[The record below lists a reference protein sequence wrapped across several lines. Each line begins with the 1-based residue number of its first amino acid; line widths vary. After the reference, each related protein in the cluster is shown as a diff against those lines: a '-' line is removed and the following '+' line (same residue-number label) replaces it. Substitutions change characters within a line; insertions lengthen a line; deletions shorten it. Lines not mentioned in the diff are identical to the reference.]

1 MRLTL
6 EPANGSR
13 LVPEGAL
20 PEGES
25 PGVHFAGIPRCTGQ
39 AGGWRDETRSR
50 NGGNPKPRKS
60 QFSGENPARLPRLSR
75 MILAGH
81 ALCGVRVHPR
91 MKAGLHFSG
100 NEQSCSLERRV
111 GQHRF
116 CH

>member
-100 NEQSCSLERRV
+100 NEQSCSLQRRV
-111 GQHRF
+111 G
-116 CH
+116 